1 MFLLT
6 CSVLSVHEIPFSFPT
21 LLYRRPYGS
30 GTRSVHIRF
39 PFPPCFI
46 DGRAVQVFSLL
57 TSVRSTSV
65 DFPVPAGRLPFH
77 GSPQQD
83 GTTAGSMVH
92 SRMDRFCRHLYTKQ
106 PDADEYLSRPWHLTN
121 FNHPAAH
128 DSPALQRTFL
138 PEIHPANDCVK
149 QPDFK
154 TGR

>member
-6 CSVLSVHEIPFSFPT
+6 CSVLSVHEIPLSFPT
-21 LLYRRPYGS
+21 LLLYRRSYGS
-30 GTRSVHIRF
+30 GARSVHIRF
-39 PFPPCFI
+39 STLYYI
-46 DGRAVQVFSLL
+46 DVHTVQVLSLF

-77 GSPQQD
+77 GSPQQA
-83 GTTAGSMVH
+83 GTTAGSRVH
-92 SRMDRFCRHLYTKQ
+92 SGMDRFCRHLYTKQ

-121 FNHPAAH
+121 FNHPAIH